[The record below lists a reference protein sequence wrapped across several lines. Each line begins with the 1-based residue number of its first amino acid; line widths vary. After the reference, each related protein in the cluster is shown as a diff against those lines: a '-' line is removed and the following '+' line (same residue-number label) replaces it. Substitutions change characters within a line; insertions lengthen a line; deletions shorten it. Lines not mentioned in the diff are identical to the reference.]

1 MRRRISLDELLE
13 QAPSA
18 APAPAAAPAPQAA
31 APQRGR
37 GPQGHGLHTEFE
49 FELPRGYLDD
59 EGVLH
64 RHGAMRLAT
73 ARDELMPQIDLRVKE
88 NPAYLSVVL
97 LSHVIT
103 RLGTVTDVHA
113 GVVEQMY
120 ATDVAFLQDFY
131 QRINSEGHTRAAV
144 TCPHCDGSFEVDLA
158 GGRLGEW

>member
-1 MRRRISLDELLE
+1 MRRKIGLEELLE
-13 QAPSA
+13 QAPE
-18 APAPAAAPAPQAA
+18 AAAQAA
-31 APQRGR
+31 APQRR
-37 GPQGHGLHTEFE
+37 EARPTGPGGSGGSAGHHTEFE
-49 FELPRGYLDD
+49 FELPRGYVDD
-59 EGVLH
+59 EGTVH
-64 RHGAMRLAT
+64 RYGAMRLAT
-73 ARDELMPQIDLRVKE
+73 ARDELMPQIDQRVKE

-103 RLGTVTDVHA
+103 RLGTVGDIHA
-113 GVVEQMY
+113 GVVERMY

>member
-1 MRRRISLDELLE
+1 MRRRIGLEELLE
-13 QAPSA
+13 QAP
-18 APAPAAAPAPQAA
+18 APASQTA
-31 APQRGR
+31 APQPRRPGHPDPR
-37 GPQGHGLHTEFE
+37 EHGPRTEFE
-49 FELPRGYLDD
+49 FELPLGYVDD
-59 EGVLH
+59 DGTVH

-73 ARDELMPQIDLRVKE
+73 ARDELMPQIDKRVKE

-120 ATDVAFLQDFY
+120 ATDVAFLQDLY

-158 GGRLGEW
+158 GGRLGES